1 MERIFVS
8 DIISKEQIKEFKKG
22 ENFLIGSEM
31 GSGKNYWVRNVLLPY
46 AYENNMRVLIL
57 SSRTA
62 IKEQQYNYLEEYKE
76 YCIKSF
82 KASTFEILSY
92 QKFENLLRSKKETD
106 YYFLKQF
113 DYIVCDEAH
122 YFTKD
127 TSMNNKTVLSFNWI
141 NNNDDIIKIFM
152 TATYE
157 SLDYLPF
164 KEPLQIL
171 KEADYYEN
179 NVDGFYRYEKQDTII
194 PVIQRELNDDKKVLI
209 VNNKKDDLP
218 IWQDKL
224 FGEVENLLSSNKN
237 VSNEFENIVKEQK
250 FNCDVLNT
258 TSLICEGTEIFDSKV
273 QTVIINGISDLEKF
287 VQSPARIRS
296 NKVNVYY
303 KRITPRAIESKLRS
317 LENQLFYYDEFVR
330 LGEIDFVKEYGI
342 NIIDKSMKA
351 LYLDTVIN
359 PFTGEDMITL
369 RTHTTN
375 LARLNYEFDL
385 YQDIKV
391 YGFENRVLKK
401 YFPNV
406 LWYDVEQLKRE
417 EFIKLDIID
426 NYVDKKI
433 FKAEQETFIN
443 VIATKFGLRASNG
456 SRKLGLKT
464 INSFFEDNNIEY
476 RINRDKENSRKSE
489 NYKKNYWILE
499 KVS

>member
-1 MERIFVS
+1 MGRIFVS
-8 DIISKEQIKEFKKG
+8 DIISMEQIKEFKKG

-106 YYFLKQF
+106 YYYLKQYDF
-113 DYIVCDEAH
+113 IVCDEAH

-127 TSMNNKTVLSFNWI
+127 TSMNNKTVLSFNWL
-141 NNNDDIIKIFM
+141 NNNSDVIKIFM

-164 KEPLQIL
+164 KEPLQVL
-171 KEADYYEN
+171 KDADYYNN
-179 NVDGFYRYEKQDTII
+179 NVKDFYRYESQDTITPI
-194 PVIQRELNDDKKVLI
+194 VQNELNEGKKVLI
-209 VNNKKDDLP
+209 VNNRKDDLG
-218 IWQDKL
+218 IWQDVIL
-224 FGEVENLLSSNKN
+224 GEVENLISSNKD
-237 VSNEFENIVKEQK
+237 VSEEFKNIVEHQK
-250 FNCDVLNT
+250 FNCGALNT
-258 TSLICEGTEIFDSKV
+258 TSLICEGTEIIDNKV
-273 QTVIINGISDLEKF
+273 ETIVINGISDLEKF
-287 VQSPARIRS
+287 VQTTARVRS

-303 KRITPRAIESKLRS
+303 KRITSRAIDAKLRS
-317 LENQLFYYDEFVR
+317 IEKQLFYYDEFIR
-330 LGEIDFVKEYGI
+330 LGEIDFVKEYGLD
-342 NIIDKSMKA
+342 IIDKSMKS
-351 LYLDTVIN
+351 LYLDAIIN

-369 RTHTTN
+369 RVHTTN
-375 LARLNYEFDL
+375 LARLEYEFDL
-385 YQDIKV
+385 YQDIKAF
-391 YGFENRVLKK
+391 GFENRVLKK

-406 LWYDVEQLKRE
+406 VWYDIEQLKRE
-417 EFIKLDIID
+417 EYIKLDIID

-433 FKAEQETFIN
+433 FKGEQETFIN

-476 RINRDKENSRKSE
+476 RINSDKENSRKSE